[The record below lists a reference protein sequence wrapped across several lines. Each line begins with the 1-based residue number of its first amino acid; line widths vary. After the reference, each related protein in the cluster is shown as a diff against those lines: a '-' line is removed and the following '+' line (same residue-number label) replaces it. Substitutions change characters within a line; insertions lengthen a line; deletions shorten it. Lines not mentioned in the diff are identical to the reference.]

1 MTTTVDL
8 LAALGVHLAEFEL
21 PAMASVQV
29 VGGMTARQVTVQL
42 LCSEPSTIAQGLLA
56 WVDTLAEITAEA
68 WRVPRT
74 DSVHLSVTGLLPGG
88 VTVRV
93 YGALPVTDRGPGADL
108 EPDATTTLPLAT
120 LRHLATPAVVTEGVT
135 H

>member
-8 LAALGVHLAEFEL
+8 LAVLGVHLAAFEL

-42 LCSEPSTIAQGLLA
+42 LCSEPSTIAQDLLSWA
-56 WVDTLAEITAEA
+56 DTLAEITAEA

-74 DSVHLSVTGLLPGG
+74 GSVHLSVTGLLPGG
-88 VTVRV
+88 ATVRV
-93 YGALPVTDRGPGADL
+93 YGALPVTDCGLAGGL
-108 EPDATTTLPLAT
+108 EPDATTTLPLAA
-120 LRHLATPAVVTEGVT
+120 LRHLASPALVTEGVT
-135 H
+135 L

>member
-1 MTTTVDL
+1 
-8 LAALGVHLAEFEL
+8 
-21 PAMASVQV
+21 V

-42 LCSEPSTIAQGLLA
+42 LCSEPSMIAQGLLA

-88 VTVRV
+88 ATVRV

-120 LRHLATPAVVTEGVT
+120 LRHLATPALVTEGVT
-135 H
+135 L